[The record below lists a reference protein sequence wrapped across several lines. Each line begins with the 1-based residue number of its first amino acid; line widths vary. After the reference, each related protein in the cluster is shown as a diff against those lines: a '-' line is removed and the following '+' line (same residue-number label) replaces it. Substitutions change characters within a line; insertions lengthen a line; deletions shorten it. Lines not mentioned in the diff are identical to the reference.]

1 MIDFCM
7 EIIMKYF
14 IPEPIYRP
22 TIDADFNVSIES
34 LASVESFETFFKKLV
49 FKIGAFFGNH
59 AAMRKY
65 IEQNMKLFD
74 DLNKDAIVNT
84 VLAKDLSAVGNAIE
98 NINEGLEKLRLGGKL
113 EMHEFVDDALEKVGI
128 EYERGRLS
136 TVKFQSGNW
145 GDGKDK
151 TGLDH
156 PMTYRK
162 TIEEHGWLNGAKTYA
177 ERFLKLAETTSKDK
191 LIAASNRH
199 YADVKKA
206 MARGVGRQQAVFEKQ
221 VAIDQIN
228 QINSA
233 RDMLIKFY
241 FKQLCNIMK
250 GANIQPI
257 GKIPQ
262 QQEVIPNNWTGQ

>member
-1 MIDFCM
+1 
-7 EIIMKYF
+7 
-14 IPEPIYRP
+14 
-22 TIDADFNVSIES
+22 
-34 LASVESFETFFKKLV
+34 
-49 FKIGAFFGNH
+49 
-59 AAMRKY
+59 
-65 IEQNMKLFD
+65 
-74 DLNKDAIVNT
+74 
-84 VLAKDLSAVGNAIE
+84 
-98 NINEGLEKLRLGGKL
+98 
-113 EMHEFVDDALEKVGI
+113 MHEFVDDALEKVGI